1 MRSLS
6 CSGRSIHHFSKAKVP
21 SNSQYLRRPDA
32 PNILPDILMSSPLFS
47 DLLVDS
53 LFKPG
58 SHINP
63 EHKSKYTYILGYST
77 SVYETWKG
85 DSRLAVCKDE
95 LKGTVQAIDRVHSV
109 CSREIGGTL
118 QLSSEVG
125 MLYQCIR

>member
-1 MRSLS
+1 M
-6 CSGRSIHHFSKAKVP
+6 
-21 SNSQYLRRPDA
+21 
-32 PNILPDILMSSPLFS
+32 
-47 DLLVDS
+47 DS

-63 EHKSKYTYILGYST
+63 EHKSKYTYILGYSAA
-77 SVYETWKG
+77 VYENWKNG
-85 DSRLAVCKDE
+85 VRLSVSKDE

-125 MLYQCIR
+125 MLYQCIRYDGH

>member
-1 MRSLS
+1 MHE
-6 CSGRSIHHFSKAKVP
+6 CITH
-21 SNSQYLRRPDA
+21 
-32 PNILPDILMSSPLFS
+32 ILAYIYPLVFT
-47 DLLVDS
+47 DLLVNS

-58 SHINP
+58 THINP

-85 DSRLAVCKDE
+85 DTRVAICKDE

-125 MLYQCIR
+125 MLYQCIRHACFFLYG